1 MYQICLCIGIS
12 KKVMI
17 ALKKS
22 KNMMIAK
29 KHNMSKSEKKGI
41 QAGNVTKEK
50 ARVVGYK
57 RQSYL
62 FVRLISLSK
71 RFQQQL

>member
-1 MYQICLCIGIS
+1 
-12 KKVMI
+12 
-17 ALKKS
+17 
-22 KNMMIAK
+22 MMIAK